1 MKQLYIIGGTMGVG
15 KTTVCQKLKKE
26 LPNCVF
32 LDGDW
37 CWDANPF
44 LVNEETKKMVMQNIC
59 FMLNQFLHCSSYENV
74 VFCWVMHEQNIIDT
88 ILASIDQTN
97 CDTKVIS
104 LVCSQAALRERLEKD
119 IQLGI
124 RTSDVVER
132 SIERLPLYE
141 KLKTQK
147 VYTDGKSV
155 SQIVSEIEML

>member
-15 KTTVCQKLKKE
+15 KTTICQKLKKE

-59 FMLNQFLHCSSYENV
+59 FMLNQFIHCSSYENV

-104 LVCSQAALRERLEKD
+104 LVCNQAALRERLEKD

>member
-15 KTTVCQKLKKE
+15 KTTICQKLKKE
-26 LPNCVF
+26 LSNCVF

-104 LVCSQAALRERLEKD
+104 LVCNQATLRERLEKD

-132 SIERLPLYE
+132 SVERLPLYE

>member
-1 MKQLYIIGGTMGVG
+1 MKKLYIIGGTMGVG
-15 KTTVCQKLKKE
+15 KTTVCQKLKIE
-26 LPNCVF
+26 LSNCVF

>member
-15 KTTVCQKLKKE
+15 KTTICQKLKVE
-26 LPNCVF
+26 LSNCVF

-44 LVNEETKKMVMQNIC
+44 LVNEETKKMVMHNIC

-88 ILASIDQTN
+88 IMASIDKTN

-104 LVCSQAALRERLEKD
+104 LVCSQATLRERLEKD

-141 KLKTQK
+141 KLRTQK
-147 VYTDGKSV
+147 VYTDGKV
-155 SQIVSEIEML
+155 FHR

>member
-15 KTTVCQKLKKE
+15 KTTICQKLKVE
-26 LPNCVF
+26 LSNCVF

-44 LVNEETKKMVMQNIC
+44 LVNEETKKMVMHNIC
-59 FMLNQFLHCSSYENV
+59 FMLNQFLHCSSYKNV

-88 ILASIDQTN
+88 ILASIDKTN

-104 LVCSQAALRERLEKD
+104 LVCSQATLRERLEKD

-147 VYTDGKSV
+147 IYTDGKSV
-155 SQIVSEIEML
+155 SQIVSQIEML

>member
-15 KTTVCQKLKKE
+15 KTTICQRLKVE

-44 LVNEETKKMVMQNIC
+44 LVNEETKKMVMHNIC

-88 ILASIDQTN
+88 ILASIDTTN

-104 LVCSQAALRERLEKD
+104 LVCSQATLRERLEKD

-155 SQIVSEIEML
+155 SQIVSQIEML

>member
-1 MKQLYIIGGTMGVG
+1 MKRLYIIGGTMGVG
-15 KTTVCQKLKKE
+15 KTTVCQKLKAE
-26 LPNCVF
+26 LSNCVF

-44 LVNEETKKMVMQNIC
+44 LVNEETKEMVMHNIC

-88 ILASIDQTN
+88 ILANIDKTN
-97 CDTKVIS
+97 CDIKVIS

-132 SIERLPLYE
+132 SIERLPLYD

-155 SQIVSEIEML
+155 SQIVSQIEML

>member
-15 KTTVCQKLKKE
+15 KTTICQRLKVE

-44 LVNEETKKMVMQNIC
+44 LVNEETKKMVMHNIC

-88 ILASIDQTN
+88 IMASIDKTN

-104 LVCSQAALRERLEKD
+104 LVCSQATLRERLEKD

-141 KLKTQK
+141 KLRTQK
-147 VYTDGKSV
+147 VYADGKV
-155 SQIVSEIEML
+155 FHR

>member
-15 KTTVCQKLKKE
+15 KTTICQKLKKE
-26 LPNCVF
+26 LSNCVF

-44 LVNEETKKMVMQNIC
+44 LVNEETKKMVMHNIC

-88 ILASIDQTN
+88 ILASIDKTN

-104 LVCSQAALRERLEKD
+104 LVCSQATLRERLEKD

-124 RTSDVVER
+124 RTSDIVER

-155 SQIVSEIEML
+155 SQIVSQIEML

>member
-15 KTTVCQKLKKE
+15 KTTICQRLKVE

-44 LVNEETKKMVMQNIC
+44 LVNEETKKMVMHNIC
-59 FMLNQFLHCSSYENV
+59 FMLNQFLHCSFYENV

-88 ILASIDQTN
+88 ILASIDTTN

-104 LVCSQAALRERLEKD
+104 LVCSQATLRERLEKD

-155 SQIVSEIEML
+155 SQIVSQIEML

>member
-15 KTTVCQKLKKE
+15 KTTICQKLKKE
-26 LPNCVF
+26 LSNCVF

-44 LVNEETKKMVMQNIC
+44 LVNEETKEMVMQNIC

-104 LVCSQAALRERLEKD
+104 LVCNQATLRERLEKD

-132 SIERLPLYE
+132 SVERLPLYE

>member
-1 MKQLYIIGGTMGVG
+1 MKKLYIIGGTMGVG
-15 KTTVCQKLKKE
+15 KTTVCQKLKIE
-26 LPNCVF
+26 LSNCVF

-37 CWDANPF
+37 CWDAYPF

-59 FMLNQFLHCSSYENV
+59 FMLNQFIHCSSYENV

-88 ILASIDQTN
+88 ILASIDRRN

-104 LVCSQAALRERLEKD
+104 LVCNQATLRERLEKD

>member
-1 MKQLYIIGGTMGVG
+1 
-15 KTTVCQKLKKE
+15 
-26 LPNCVF
+26 
-32 LDGDW
+32 
-37 CWDANPF
+37 
-44 LVNEETKKMVMQNIC
+44 
-59 FMLNQFLHCSSYENV
+59 
-74 VFCWVMHEQNIIDT
+74 MHEQNIIDT

-104 LVCSQAALRERLEKD
+104 LVCNQATLRERLEKD

-132 SIERLPLYE
+132 SVERLPLYE

>member
-15 KTTVCQKLKKE
+15 KTTICQKLKKE
-26 LPNCVF
+26 LSNCVF

-37 CWDANPF
+37 CWDTNPF

-104 LVCSQAALRERLEKD
+104 LVCNQATLRERLEKD

-132 SIERLPLYE
+132 SVERLPLYE

>member
-1 MKQLYIIGGTMGVG
+1 MKQLYVIGGPMGVG
-15 KTTVCQKLKKE
+15 KTTICQKLKKK
-26 LPNCVF
+26 LSNCVF

-44 LVNEETKKMVMQNIC
+44 LVNEETKKMVMHNIC

-88 ILASIDQTN
+88 ILASIDKTN

-104 LVCSQAALRERLEKD
+104 LVCSQDTLRERLEKD

-155 SQIVSEIEML
+155 SQIVSQIEML